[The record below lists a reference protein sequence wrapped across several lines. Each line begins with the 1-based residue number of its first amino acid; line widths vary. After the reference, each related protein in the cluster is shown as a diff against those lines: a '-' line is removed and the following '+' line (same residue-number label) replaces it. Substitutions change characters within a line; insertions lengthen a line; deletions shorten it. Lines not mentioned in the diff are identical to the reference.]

1 MLFRHLLLLLLPI
14 LWAQTVAAQTENL
27 WYAGLGFGSSTLK
40 PDTGASYTLDGS
52 GGTGLN
58 LLLGRRLN
66 EQMSV
71 EGIWTDLGTADIGKA
86 DGSGNAGHIDYSFL
100 GVNLKYDFI
109 PRPEKLPKL
118 KAFVKLGL
126 GSISRSTSLPL
137 DEDGSLS
144 GYFGLG
150 AEWQLPNNFSVRG
163 GFNQFAGDARS
174 IDVAVTKHFGI
185 SSGSFSLAKL
195 KMPSFFS
202 KPKEKRIITENG
214 VEIINTKPIPG
225 AVKRMAKRLKPTSML
240 VFLRFSPHSAKLTK
254 ASRKLLDKTI
264 DRMNSGDSIG
274 VLLVGASSSAYNRD
288 IARARGKSAGGYLV
302 KNGFPKKSLRSVRYS
317 ELRSKPVK

>member
-1 MLFRHLLLLLLPI
+1 MLFRRPLMLLLPI
-14 LWAQTVAAQTENL
+14 LWVQTVAAQTEDL

-40 PDTGASYTLDGS
+40 PGTGTTRYTIDGD

-58 LLLGRRLN
+58 LIFGRRLN

-71 EGIWTDLGTADIGKA
+71 EGVWTDLGSADIGHPDPLKA
-86 DGSGNAGHIDYSFL
+86 GSIDYSFL

-109 PRPEKLPKL
+109 PKPEKLPKL
-118 KAFVKLGL
+118 KAFVKAGL
-126 GSISRSTSLPL
+126 GSVSRDTQLGL

-150 AEWQLPNNFSVRG
+150 VEWQLPNNFSVRG
-163 GFNQFAGDARS
+163 GFNQYAEDAQS
-174 IDVAVTKHFGI
+174 IDVAVTKYFGI
-185 SSGSFSLAKL
+185 SKGGFSLAKL
-195 KMPSFFS
+195 KMPSFS

-214 VEIINTKPIPG
+214 VEIINAQPIPG
-225 AVKRMAKRLKPTSML
+225 AVKRMAKKLKPTSML
-240 VFLRFSPHSAKLTK
+240 VFLRFSPNSAELTK

-264 DRMNSGDSIG
+264 DRMNSGDSVG
-274 VLLVGASSSAYNRD
+274 VMLVGASSGAYSRD
-288 IARARGKSAGGYLV
+288 MAKTRGKAAGGYLA